1 MNAED
6 KNKEEQQAASAAE
19 DECLRTETTE
29 PSQDN
34 VVTPRRTEEMC
45 LEERDSRVLEE
56 DLAELTT
63 RVTRLE
69 ESNRALE
76 EALLEGPDEDYSLAL
91 TENKA
96 VLERTRETI
105 ARIEKALKEAK
116 ELESQMAALKQT
128 NSSSCDSK

>member
-1 MNAED
+1 M
-6 KNKEEQQAASAAE
+6 
-19 DECLRTETTE
+19 
-29 PSQDN
+29 
-34 VVTPRRTEEMC
+34 
-45 LEERDSRVLEE
+45 EERDSRVLEE
-56 DLAELTT
+56 DLKELTT

-76 EALLEGPDEDYSLAL
+76 EALLEGPDEDYLLAL

-116 ELESQMAALKQT
+116 ELEAQMAALKQT
-128 NSSSCDSK
+128 DSSSCDSK